1 MRRDPQQ
8 EIFAKVRKDLEKRF
22 GILVFDTVIPSK
34 EVEYPF
40 IVMAGTTQTDT
51 QNKTALFGTV
61 ALTIHVWHNNMLQRG
76 TFSTMLLDV
85 KDIVRGIEAT
95 ENRSWNLVETNQTI
109 MEDDT
114 TAHALLHGILEFT
127 WTFS

>member
-1 MRRDPQQ
+1 MRKDPQQ
-8 EIFAKVRKDLEKRF
+8 ELFTKVQKELRKHF
-22 GILVFDTVIPSK
+22 GRIVFDGAIPSK
-34 EVEYPF
+34 EVAYPF
-40 IVMAGTTQTDT
+40 IYMAGSTQTDT

-61 ALTIHVWHNNMLQRG
+61 SQTIHVWHNNLLRRG
-76 TFSTMLLDV
+76 TFSTMLLDI
-85 KDIVRGIEAT
+85 KDIVRGIEKT

-114 TAHALLHGILEFT
+114 TSHALLHGILEFT

>member
-1 MRRDPQQ
+1 MRKDPQQ
-8 EIFAKVRKDLEKRF
+8 ELFSKVRKELEKRF
-22 GILVFDTVIPSK
+22 GRIVFDGAIPSK
-34 EVEYPF
+34 EVGYPF
-40 IVMAGTTQTDT
+40 IYMAGSTQTDT

-61 ALTIHVWHNNMLQRG
+61 SQTIHVWHNNLLQRG
-76 TFSTMLLDV
+76 TFSTMLLDI
-85 KDIVRGIEAT
+85 KDIVRGIEKT

-114 TAHALLHGILEFT
+114 TAHALMHGILEFT

>member
-8 EIFAKVRKDLEKRF
+8 EIFAKVRKELEKRF

-40 IVMAGTTQTDT
+40 IVIAGTTQTDT

-85 KDIVRGIEAT
+85 KDIVRGIETT
-95 ENRSWNLVETNQTI
+95 ENGSWNLVETNQTI
-109 MEDDT
+109 MDDDT
-114 TAHALLHGILEFT
+114 TAHAFLHGVLEFT

>member
-8 EIFAKVRKDLEKRF
+8 ELFAKVRKELENRF

-40 IVMAGTTQTDT
+40 IVIA
-51 QNKTALFGTV
+51 ALFGTV

-85 KDIVRGIEAT
+85 KDIVRGIETT

-114 TAHALLHGILEFT
+114 TAHALLHGVLEFT